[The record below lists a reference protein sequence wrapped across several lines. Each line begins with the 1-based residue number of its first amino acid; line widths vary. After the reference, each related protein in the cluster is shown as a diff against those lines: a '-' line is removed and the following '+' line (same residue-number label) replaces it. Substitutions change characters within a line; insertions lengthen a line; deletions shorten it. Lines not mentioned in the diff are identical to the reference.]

1 MNMRR
6 IIPLYTLCIST
17 LLILL
22 SGCSSQ
28 PTFDTQQVTLK
39 LTPQQLLDNPSTHYG
54 KTVLWGGT
62 ILQTHNLTDY
72 TQIEVLAYPLGSYQ
86 RPLTDQPPQGRF
98 LVQHKGYLEPAVYT
112 QGRLFTVMGKLH
124 KTESGQVGEHSYNY
138 PVIQSEQ
145 VHLWPVKSESS
156 SRIQFGIGIGIH
168 N

>member
-1 MNMRR
+1 MQR
-6 IIPLYTLCIST
+6 IIQPYILLFSG

-22 SGCSSQ
+22 SGCTSQ
-28 PTFDTQQVTLK
+28 PTFNTQQVTLK
-39 LTPQQLLDNPSTHYG
+39 LSPQQLLENPSAYYD

-62 ILQTHNLTDY
+62 ILQTHNLTEY
-72 TQIEVLAYPLGSYQ
+72 TQIEVLAYPLNSYH
-86 RPLTDQPPQGRF
+86 RPLTDQAPQGRF
-98 LVQHKGYLEPAVYT
+98 LVHHKGYLEPAVYT
-112 QGRLFTVMGKLH
+112 QGRLFTVMGKLY

-145 VHLWPVKSESS
+145 IHLWPVKSEPS

>member
-1 MNMRR
+1 MQR
-6 IIPLYTLCIST
+6 IIQPYILLFSG

-22 SGCSSQ
+22 SGCTSQ
-28 PTFDTQQVTLK
+28 PTFNTQQVTLK
-39 LTPQQLLDNPSTHYG
+39 LSPQQLLENPSAYYG

-62 ILQTHNLTDY
+62 ILQTHNLTKH
-72 TQIEVLAYPLGSYQ
+72 TQIEILAYPLSSYQ
-86 RPLTDQPPQGRF
+86 RPLTDQTPQGRF
-98 LVQHKGYLEPAVYT
+98 LVHHKGYLEPAVYT
-112 QGRLFTVMGKLH
+112 QGRLFTVMGKLY

-145 VHLWPVKSESS
+145 IHLWAVKSEPS

>member
-1 MNMRR
+1 MQR
-6 IIPLYTLCIST
+6 IIQPYILLFSG

-22 SGCSSQ
+22 SGCTSQ
-28 PTFDTQQVTLK
+28 PTFNTQQVTLK
-39 LTPQQLLDNPSTHYG
+39 LSPQQLLENPSAYYD

-62 ILQTHNLTDY
+62 ILQTHNLTEH

-86 RPLTDQPPQGRF
+86 RPLTDQTPQGRF
-98 LVQHKGYLEPAVYT
+98 LVHHKGYLEPAVYT
-112 QGRLFTVMGKLH
+112 QGRLFTVMGKLY

-145 VHLWPVKSESS
+145 IHLWPIKNEPS

>member
-1 MNMRR
+1 MQR
-6 IIPLYTLCIST
+6 IIQPYT
-17 LLILL
+17 LLISGLLLLL

-39 LTPQQLLDNPSTHYG
+39 LSPQQLLENPSAHIG
-54 KTVLWGGT
+54 KTILWGGT
-62 ILQTHNLTDY
+62 ILQTHNLTEY

-86 RPLTDQPPQGRF
+86 RPLTDQAPQGRF
-98 LVQHKGYLEPAVYT
+98 LLQHKGYLEPAVYT
-112 QGRLFTVMGKLH
+112 QGRLLTVMGKLH

-138 PVIQSEQ
+138 PVIQSEKL
-145 VHLWPVKSESS
+145 HLWPVKSEPS

>member
-1 MNMRR
+1 MQPITR
-6 IIPLYTLCIST
+6 LST
-17 LLILL
+17 LLISSLLLLL
-22 SGCSSQ
+22 SACSSQ
-28 PTFDTQQVTLK
+28 PTFDTQQVNLK
-39 LTPQQLLDNPSTHYG
+39 LTPQQLLENPSAYYG

-86 RPLTDQPPQGRF
+86 RPVTEQSPQGRF

>member
-6 IIPLYTLCIST
+6 ITPLYTLCIST

-22 SGCSSQ
+22 NGCSSQ

-39 LTPQQLLDNPSTHYG
+39 LSPQQLLENPSAHYG

-62 ILQTHNLTDY
+62 ILQTHNLSDY

-86 RPLTDQPPQGRF
+86 RPLTEQPPQGRF
-98 LVQHKGYLEPAVYT
+98 LVRHKGYLEPTVYS